1 MALGLGYSCGM
12 ASRMEGGWRIVL
24 HASLSGS
31 RFLLVEHKPY
41 SVEGNCPSSRRWL
54 DVPPVPLLSW
64 FSLLQKSQMDTG
76 LKNAEK
82 MRRNPAIAL
91 LPYLLDSDAE
101 QHKELM
107 GQTIM
112 LSLEKASKV
121 APQLQDIWIGRQLIA
136 GWVREWRKIGFLPP
150 RSQAATSSRGERG
163 PHCLAWL

>member
-1 MALGLGYSCGM
+1 MAWLPAWKAAGALCCMRHFQEAVFYLLNTNHILWREI
-12 ASRMEGGWRIVL
+12 AQAVAGG
-24 HASLSGS
+24 
-31 RFLLVEHKPY
+31 
-41 SVEGNCPSSRRWL
+41 L